1 MVGTWVLLCPTDCA
15 PLMGECYY
23 TGGHGKP
30 LVLVCEKGL
39 KSISYDEAYKKL
51 KTHKALPKRGT
62 GLKVGRAG
70 KRRKGRPRTVLERM
84 KRHPS
89 NPRRRKYLPYGLTAC
104 EKKHPHVR
112 RKLSRCIKKLEPRER
127 AGEIKSAVAVCRAS
141 IPCP

>member
-51 KTHKALPKRGT
+51 RTHKALPKRGT
-62 GLKVGRAG
+62 GLKVGRA
-70 KRRKGRPRTVLERM
+70 
-84 KRHPS
+84 S

-127 AGEIKSAVAVCRAS
+127 RGEIKSAVAVCRAS